1 MAIDVNRYT
10 MLQCSLVL
18 LNNFIQITED
28 RMRNKPA
35 TRSFINFL
43 KFFAIIITIIGMYIL
58 ISSLSGKWLLTGEE
72 ITHLKSVKAPS
83 GITTTVKADGPDFPI
98 WLLAF
103 MLCFVGIYYIILSV
117 RILGFMD
124 YKGINYYDR
133 SMKDE
138 FKNFY
143 KSGRTTR
150 TERTHTERTTYNN
163 YNNNSNNNNNN
174 FNYSNSNTAPEKTI
188 VVCPT
193 CKQLIRV
200 PRNKGRIEVSCPN
213 CKALFRVTT

>member
-1 MAIDVNRYT
+1 
-10 MLQCSLVL
+10 
-18 LNNFIQITED
+18 
-28 RMRNKPA
+28 MRNKPA

-43 KFFAIIITIIGMYIL
+43 KFFAIIMTIIGMYIL

-117 RILGFMD
+117 RLLGFMD

-150 TERTHTERTTYNN
+150 TNKTHTEKTTYSNN
-163 YNNNSNNNNNN
+163 YNNNNNSNYHNNTKN
-174 FNYSNSNTAPEKTI
+174 NYSNNSSNTAPEKTI